1 MAVKKPEEENGLYSA
16 TPYDDAFRTMEGE
29 CDDLL
34 LPLVNY
40 FFNEAYGDGA
50 KITRLRNEHFDEKPD
65 GSEKKK
71 ITDSHFCIMQ
81 EGITKYYHMECESSG
96 FDESYLI
103 KMFEYTSLIAKDEA
117 EHGKAALHVRFP
129 YTGLLLLAGGRGVPE
144 SAEVIITTPKGEM
157 SYDIVIINRKD
168 IGLDEIFKKRLYFLI
183 PFYIFN
189 YKDSINLIDDDP
201 GRQEELTE
209 KYKEIYRRLDE
220 ALNERK
226 LSLFSFGVII
236 ESMRRV
242 SYNMTLGY
250 EKVHKK
256 VGDMMGGQIMDL
268 EWIKAW
274 RAAEA
279 EGETKGEKKGREEGI
294 DIFIAD
300 KREDGIPEEK
310 IREKLKKYY
319 GLEDA
324 EIDNYLNGAKRVE
337 MV

>member
-1 MAVKKPEEENGLYSA
+1 MAVKKPEDEKGLYSA

-40 FFNEAYGDGA
+40 FFDETYDEGA
-50 KITRLRNEHFDEKPD
+50 KITRLRNEHFDEKTD
-65 GSEKKK
+65 GSEKRK
-71 ITDSHFCIMQ
+71 ITDSHFSIMQ
-81 EGITKYYHMECESSG
+81 GGVTKYYHMECESSG

-117 EHGKAALHVRFP
+117 EHDKAALHVRFP
-129 YTGLLLLAGGRGVPE
+129 YTGLLLLAGGRDVPE

-168 IGLDEIFKKRLYFLI
+168 IGLDEIFEKRLYFLI

-189 YKDSINLIDDDP
+189 YKDNLNHIDDDP
-201 GRQEELTE
+201 DQQEELTE
-209 KYKEIYRRLDE
+209 KYKEIYNRMDV
-220 ALNERK
+220 ALKERK

-242 SYNMTLGY
+242 SYNMTLGH

-268 EWIKAW
+268 EWIRAW

-279 EGETKGEKKGREEGI
+279 EGREECRKEDI
-294 DIFIAD
+294 DIFITD
-300 KREDGIPEEK
+300 KREDGVPEEK

-324 EIDNYLNGAKRVE
+324 EIDVYLNGEKKVE
-337 MV
+337 TI